1 MPVKARFQ
9 LPDDR
14 RLTLAPDEA
23 AVVEVSLDDHCYAI
37 RVGPG
42 LLDRVGE
49 LCPANGARGLVVASE
64 TVAALYS
71 QRCLQSLRGY
81 GWQVE
86 LVTVPDGEGAKT
98 LAQAGALYEA
108 CVAGGLDRGGT
119 LFALGGGVIGDLTG
133 FVAATYMRGIAFVQI
148 PTTLLAQVDASVGG
162 KTAVDLPA
170 GKNLV
175 GAFHQPSLVVIDVDT
190 LRTLPRR
197 DVCAGMAEV
206 IKHAAIADAAMFEFL
221 RRSNTEAL
229 LNDPGAMRQLV
240 ARNCQIKAEVVVA
253 DPKERGV
260 RACLN
265 FGHTVGHAIE
275 AAAGEWDL
283 RHGEAVAL
291 GMIAEARLAARL
303 GYAGDDVAAGLATV
317 LRQYDQA
324 LGVPQFDVGRARQAL
339 LHDKKIAAG
348 QLRLPVVPRL
358 GECTLRDDV
367 PVSALVQSLEEV
379 AAG

>member
-1 MPVKARFQ
+1 MPANTRLQ
-9 LPDDR
+9 LPDDFAAA
-14 RLTLAPDEA
+14 LVPDEA
-23 AVVEVSLDDHCYAI
+23 AVVSVALADHCYAI
-37 RVGPG
+37 RVGAG
-42 LLDRVGE
+42 LLDEVGE
-49 LCPANGARGLVVASE
+49 LYPASGARGLVIASE
-64 TVAALYS
+64 TVAALYA
-71 QRCLQSLRGY
+71 QRCLQSLRGA
-81 GWQVE
+81 GWQVDI
-86 LVTVPDGEGAKT
+86 VTVPDGEGAKT
-98 LAQAGALYEA
+98 LAQAGDLYEA
-108 CVAGGLDRGGT
+108 CVAGGLDRAAT

-175 GAFHQPSLVVIDVDT
+175 GAFHQPSLVVIDVET
-190 LRTLPRR
+190 LKTLPRR
-197 DVCAGMAEV
+197 DLCSGLAEV

-221 RRSNTEAL
+221 RQSNAEAL
-229 LNDPGAMRQLV
+229 INDSGALRQLV
-240 ARNCQIKAEVVVA
+240 ARNCQIKAEVVAA

-303 GYAGDDVAAGLATV
+303 GYAGDDVAADLSTV
-317 LRQYDQA
+317 LRQYDLA
-324 LGVPQFDVGRARQAL
+324 LGVPQFDLERARQAL
-339 LHDKKIAAG
+339 WHDKKIAAG
-348 QLRLPVVPRL
+348 QLRLPLVPRL
-358 GECTLRDDV
+358 GEFILRDDV

-379 AAG
+379 VSG